1 MTEWHEQYENAT
13 ETEVIAQ
20 ALDACSRKDCAHCL
34 YQGKGIMCAQ
44 RLMLE
49 AAQALTLS
57 NGQSAAQAS
66 A

>member
-1 MTEWHEQYENAT
+1 MAEWYERYKGAT
-13 ETEVIAQ
+13 AAEVIAQ
-20 ALDACSRKDCAHCL
+20 ALAACSRKDCVHCL

-49 AAQALTLS
+49 AAQVLTLS
-57 NGQSAAQAS
+57 SGQSAAQAS